1 MKQLL
6 EKKFIFRSLAVIAL
20 LSATGTTELSAQRF
34 RHVNTG
40 VPAVRTATV
49 ARNLRATASNELP
62 VDSSLLRNRR
72 IALLRSEL
80 AKALADSVAADTLH
94 RLSLIHI

>member
-6 EKKFIFRSLAVIAL
+6 EKKFIFRSLAALAL
-20 LSATGTTELSAQRF
+20 LSLSGMTELSAQRF

-40 VPAVRTATV
+40 GTPVRTVTP
-49 ARNLRATASNELP
+49 ARNLRTAAAKEIP
-62 VDSSLLRNRR
+62 VDSSLLRNQR

-80 AKALADSVAADTLH
+80 AKA
-94 RLSLIHI
+94 